1 MRIDRKLLVHPE
13 IQRTFL
19 LQSTRRLGGHTKEW
33 YHIMLDWA
41 KDMVLPSRANVYRFN
56 WQRFNLEIYP
66 AKEIIF
72 VCYYN
77 RNEAETVVADQL
89 KQA

>member
-1 MRIDRKLLVHPE
+1 
-13 IQRTFL
+13 
-19 LQSTRRLGGHTKEW
+19 
-33 YHIMLDWA
+33 MLDWA